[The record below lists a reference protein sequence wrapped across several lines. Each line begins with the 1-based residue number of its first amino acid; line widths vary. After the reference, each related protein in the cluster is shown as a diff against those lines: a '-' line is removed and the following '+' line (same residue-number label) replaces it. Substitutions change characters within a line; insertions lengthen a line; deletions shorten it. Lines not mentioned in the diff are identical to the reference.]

1 MNILKR
7 QSWKQMIH
15 FHKTE
20 ARLHRGLLGFLYSII
35 VLPVKENWTEFPSK
49 TFLGMTWNSSRLI
62 KCLVNLVLNVFLRI
76 LYLIFLTEDLGR
88 IIQICNE
95 YFINIDL
102 LELLYLCFKNYPFFQ
117 KQIHNKLTVKY
128 TRYSN

>member
-7 QSWKQMIH
+7 QCWKQMIH
-15 FHKTE
+15 FNKTE
-20 ARLHRGLLGFLYSII
+20 AWLHQGFLGFLYSTIA
-35 VLPVKENWTEFPSK
+35 LPVKENWTEFPSK
-49 TFLGMTWNSSRLI
+49 TFLGMTRNSSRLI

-88 IIQICNE
+88 IQICNE

-102 LELLYLCFKNYPFFQ
+102 LGLLYLCFKNYPFFQ
-117 KQIHNKLTVKY
+117 KQIHKKLPVRY
-128 TRYSN
+128 TGYSN